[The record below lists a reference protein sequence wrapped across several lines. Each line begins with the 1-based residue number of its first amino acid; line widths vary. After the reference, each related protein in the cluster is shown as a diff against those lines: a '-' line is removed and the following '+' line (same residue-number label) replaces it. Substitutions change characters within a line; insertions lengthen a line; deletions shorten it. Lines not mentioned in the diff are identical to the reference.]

1 MSYEL
6 TAMAINA
13 HIKGNPSMKLTLVAL
28 ASFENKKTKLCNP
41 SISTLALR
49 VGLGEKQTRILLN
62 KLKKLGYVSVIKNS
76 LGGSPGSTCQY
87 HIDTKKLKMEAIQS
101 RSMVYKT
108 PPAHE
113 TPTPLPEDRATT
125 PSGIYDLSIQM
136 DKTPPSHDSQTSN
149 ESIYKPSLLELEM
162 KYGKYWYEKAQVVN
176 PLIKTLGV
184 KYETNEPL
192 TEIGL
197 RIKSLLV

>member
-13 HIKGNPSMKLTLVAL
+13 YIKGNPSMKLTLVAL
-28 ASFENKKTKLCNP
+28 ANFENKKTKLCNP

-87 HIDTKKLKMEAIQS
+87 QINTKKLKMEAIQS
-101 RSMVYKT
+101 RSMAYKT
-108 PPAHE
+108 PPPCE
-113 TPTPLPEDRATT
+113 TPTPLAEDRATT
-125 PSGIYDLSIQM
+125 PSDLCAHSVQI

-149 ESIYKPSLLELEM
+149 ESIYKPSLLELET
-162 KYGKYWYEKAQVVN
+162 KYGKYWYEQARVVN
-176 PLIKTLGV
+176 PLIKIFGI

-197 RIKSLLV
+197 RIKSLMV